1 MSTLL
6 QFEAAPEKPSKRR
19 KPRIDA
25 HHHLWRY
32 TAEEFQWIEEPMAAL
47 RRDFLVEDFNEVLS
61 LADID
66 TAISV
71 QARQSLQETQWLL
84 NCADQTDGICGVV
97 GWAPLLTE
105 SLPSA
110 LDQFADNPKLVG
122 IREIVQAEPEG
133 FLDQSSFDRG
143 IAELTRRDLAYDLL
157 IRDRQLQE
165 ATRFVDRHPRQRF
178 VLDHSAKPSIAN
190 AQLDPWRHQIACLAK
205 RQNVFCKLSGL
216 VTEANWS
223 GWTLNHLRP
232 YLDVC
237 VEVFGPERLMAGSDW
252 PVCLV
257 ASTYSRWWSTLSE
270 YFAPF
275 SDPEIESIFG
285 GTAAEFYRPALV
297 PRSTNEA

>member
-1 MSTLL
+1 
-6 QFEAAPEKPSKRR
+6 
-19 KPRIDA
+19 
-25 HHHLWRY
+25 
-32 TAEEFQWIEEPMAAL
+32 MAAL
-47 RRDFLVEDFNEVLS
+47 RRNFLVDEFKAVLR

-71 QARQSLQETQWLL
+71 QARRSLEETHWLL
-84 NCADQTDGICGVV
+84 GCAGQSDAICGVV

-105 SLPSA
+105 GLPSA

-143 IAELTRRDLAYDLL
+143 VAELTRRDLAYDLL

-165 ATRFVDRHPRQRF
+165 ATCLVDRHPRQRF
-178 VLDHSAKPSIAN
+178 VLDHSAKPPIGN
-190 AQLDPWRHQIACLAK
+190 AQLDPWRNEIASLAK

-216 VTEANWS
+216 VTEAIWS
-223 GWTLNHLRP
+223 GWTLSHLRP

-237 VEVFGPERLMAGSDW
+237 VEAFGPERLMAGSDW

-257 ASTYSRWWSTLSE
+257 ASTYPRWWSTLSE
-270 YFAPF
+270 YFSPF
-275 SDPEIESIFG
+275 SEPEIESIFG
-285 GTAAEFYRPALV
+285 GTAAAFYKPALV